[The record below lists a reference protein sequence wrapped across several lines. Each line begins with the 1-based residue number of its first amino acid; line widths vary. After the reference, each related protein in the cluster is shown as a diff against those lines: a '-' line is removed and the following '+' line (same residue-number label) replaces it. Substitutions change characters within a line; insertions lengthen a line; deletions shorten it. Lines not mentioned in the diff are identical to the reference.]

1 MCCVT
6 KAVLNRGRS
15 DVDVVDDD
23 DDDFRNVLNFV
34 TTEVLDGSILVVGA
48 VTITFFTVLLDP
60 VRDTTGRR
68 TLLWLWWWVEKL
80 GDFWRWL
87 LAKYTAKFSN
97 S

>member
-48 VTITFFTVLLDP
+48 VTFFRVLLDP
-60 VRDTTGRR
+60 VRDTAGRR
-68 TLLWLWWWVEKL
+68 TLWWWWWVDSL
-80 GDFWRWL
+80 GEFWRWL

>member
-15 DVDVVDDD
+15 VVVV
-23 DDDFRNVLNFV
+23 DDFRNVLNFV

-48 VTITFFTVLLDP
+48 VTITFFRVLLDP
-60 VRDTTGRR
+60 VRDTAGRR
-68 TLLWLWWWVEKL
+68 TLWWWWWVDSL
-80 GDFWRWL
+80 GEFWRWL